1 MNISP
6 FTADDTD
13 AEKRRRKHRIARQ
26 NTKLNKKSDSN
37 KVAKEEQIKA
47 DLKEDVIATGTI
59 NQDLIDEKIEK
70 DLKKASSF
78 MPLMMV
84 EVGECLFNGGS
95 KKDH

>member
-26 NTKLNKKSDSN
+26 NTKLNKKSDST

-47 DLKEDVIATGTI
+47 DLKEDLTTTEAIKE
-59 NQDLIDEKIEK
+59 DLMEEKVEK
-70 DLKKASSF
+70 ELKKASSF

-84 EVGECLFNGGS
+84 EVGECQFN
-95 KKDH
+95 DTA

>member
-26 NTKLNKKSDSN
+26 NTKLNKKSDST
-37 KVAKEEQIKA
+37 KVAKEQQIKD
-47 DLKEDVIATGTI
+47 DLKEDLIATEAI
-59 NQDLIDEKIEK
+59 KEDLIEDKVEKE
-70 DLKKASSF
+70 LKKATSF

-84 EVGECLFNGGS
+84 EVGECLFINS
-95 KKDH
+95 A